1 MMIAQPCLLF
11 YNRAQLSMIKSS
23 AATTRLF
30 CAGFELL
37 AEQNSQG
44 RLLFCARDA
53 AGSPLLTVDRER
65 QTTHQ
70 TFTAY
75 GHDRGEKA
83 RTSATG
89 FNGELLDTVLEGYLL
104 GNGHRVYSP
113 GMMRF
118 YSADSLSPFNAGG
131 PNAYAY
137 CGDDPIGKI
146 DPSGRAPLM
155 LRPFVK
161 GYRWLSKRLN
171 GTQRARH
178 EEISMPVY
186 GPPNLS
192 PRSRRAAEAASV
204 ARAARMDREGERA
217 QLWVELEGPRRSVSS
232 DVDIDMGERPHLAN
246 ARFQAKRVLTDQMR
260 YLEKRKAFA
269 KSEIDL
275 AAKDPSRPGLM
286 TYREAMDI
294 IIDSRIEQL
303 QIKSVYASIF
313 DGVSS
318 IRSAS

>member
-11 YNRAQLSMIKSS
+11 YNHAQLSMIKRS

-37 AEQNSQG
+37 SEQNIQG
-44 RLLFCARDA
+44 GLLFCARDA
-53 AGSPLLTVDRER
+53 AGSPLLTVDRQR

-118 YSADSLSPFNAGG
+118 FSADSLSPFNAGG
-131 PNAYAY
+131 PNAY

-178 EEISMPVY
+178 EVISMPVY

-217 QLWVELEGPRRSVSS
+217 QIWVELEGPRRSVSS
-232 DVDIDMGERPHLAN
+232 DVDIGMGERPHLAN
-246 ARFQAKRVLTDQMR
+246 ARLQAKRVLTDQMR

-269 KSEIDL
+269 KREIDL
-275 AAKDPSRPGLM
+275 AAKDPSYVGLLN
-286 TYREAMDI
+286 YREAMDLM
-294 IIDSRIEQL
+294 IDSRIEQL
-303 QIKSVYASIF
+303 KINSMYDSIF

-318 IRSAS
+318 IRSPS

>member
-1 MMIAQPCLLF
+1 MMIAQPSLLF
-11 YNRAQLSMIKSS
+11 YNHAQLSMIKRS

-37 AEQNSQG
+37 AEQNIQG

-53 AGSPLLTVDRER
+53 AGSPLLTVDRQR

-89 FNGELLDTVLEGYLL
+89 FNGELLDTVLKGYLL

-118 YSADSLSPFNAGG
+118 YGADSLSPFNAGG

-161 GYRWLSKRLN
+161 GYSWLSKRLN
-171 GTQRARH
+171 GTQRARN
-178 EEISMPVY
+178 EGISMPVY

-204 ARAARMDREGERA
+204 DRAGRIDREGERA
-217 QLWVELEGPRRSVSS
+217 QIWVELEGPQWSISE
-232 DVDIDMGERPHLAN
+232 IDMGERPHLQN
-246 ARFQAKRVLTDQMR
+246 ALLQADRILTDQTR

-269 KSEIDL
+269 KREIDL
-275 AAKDPSRPGLM
+275 AAKDPSYVGLLN
-286 TYREAMDI
+286 YREAMDLM
-294 IIDSRIEQL
+294 IDSRIEQL
-303 QIKSVYASIF
+303 KINSMYASIF

-318 IRSAS
+318 IRSPS